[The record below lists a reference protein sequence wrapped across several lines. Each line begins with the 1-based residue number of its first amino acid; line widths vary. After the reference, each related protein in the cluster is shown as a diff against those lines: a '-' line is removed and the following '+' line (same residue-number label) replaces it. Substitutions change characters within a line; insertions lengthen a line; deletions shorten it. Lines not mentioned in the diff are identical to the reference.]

1 MKLRAIRIVAT
12 QIIAALSGLTT
23 ASGLPAQTDGVTAV
37 RAAGCYIATPQG
49 VVVNIN
55 RLLNKIQ
62 LPMGRHKQ
70 GETAAQ
76 TAARET
82 LEETGIAV
90 EVGEPILHLES
101 RQVVL
106 FTCTPLAPVAD
117 YSALS
122 APDTVEV
129 SEVLILNPHT
139 MQNVDGRVVDTPW
152 RFPNTRHLLRMLYL
166 NAAEP

>member
-1 MKLRAIRIVAT
+1 
-12 QIIAALSGLTT
+12 IIAAQVFATMSGL
-23 ASGLPAQTDGVTAV
+23 AIAPELPAQTEGSSAV
-37 RAAGCYIATPQG
+37 RAAGCYIATPHG
-49 VVVNIN
+49 VVVSIN

-62 LPMGRHKQ
+62 MPMGRHKK

-82 LEETGIAV
+82 FEETGIAV
-90 EVGEPILHLES
+90 EVGAPILHLES
-101 RQVVL
+101 RQIVL
-106 FTCTPLAPVAD
+106 FACTPLSPVAN

-129 SEVLILNPHT
+129 SEVLVLDPHT

-152 RFPNTRHLLRMLYL
+152 RFPNTRLLLRMLYVG
-166 NAAEP
+166 AAAP

>member
-1 MKLRAIRIVAT
+1 MKFRAIRIVAA
-12 QIIAALSGLTT
+12 QVIAALSGLTI

-37 RAAGCYIATPQG
+37 RAAGCYIATPYG

-55 RLLNKIQ
+55 RLLNRIQ

-90 EVGEPILHLES
+90 QVGKPILHFEK
-101 RQVVL
+101 RQVIL
-106 FTCTPLAPVAD
+106 FACTPLIPVAN
-117 YSALS
+117 YSTLS

-129 SEVLILNPHT
+129 SEVLVLDPHT

-152 RFPNTRHLLRMLYL
+152 RFPNTRLLLRMLYL
-166 NAAEP
+166 NPAAP

>member
-1 MKLRAIRIVAT
+1 MKYRAIGIIAAQV
-12 QIIAALSGLTT
+12 IAALSGLTI
-23 ASGLPAQTDGVTAV
+23 ASGLPGQAGGGTAV
-37 RAAGCYIATPQG
+37 RAAGCYIATPHG

-62 LPMGRHKQ
+62 LPVGRHKK

-82 LEETGIAV
+82 FEETGIAV
-90 EVGEPILHLES
+90 EVGEPILHFEN

-106 FTCTPLAPVAD
+106 FVCTPLTPVAN

-129 SEVLILNPHT
+129 SEVLVLDPHT
-139 MQNVDGRVVDTPW
+139 MQNIDGRVVDTPW
-152 RFPNTRHLLRMLYL
+152 RFPNTRLLLRMLYL
-166 NAAEP
+166 DGATP

>member
-1 MKLRAIRIVAT
+1 MKFRAIRIVAAQVIT
-12 QIIAALSGLTT
+12 ALSGLTI
-23 ASGLPAQTDGVTAV
+23 ASGLPAQTNGVTAI
-37 RAAGCYIATPQG
+37 RAAGCYIATPHG
-49 VVVNIN
+49 VVVSIN

-90 EVGEPILHLES
+90 EVGAPILHFES
-101 RQVVL
+101 RQVIL
-106 FTCTPLAPVAD
+106 FACTPLIPVAN
-117 YSALS
+117 YSTLS

>member
-1 MKLRAIRIVAT
+1 MKFRAARIIAT
-12 QIIAALSGLTT
+12 QVIAALSGLTI
-23 ASGLPAQTDGVTAV
+23 ASELPAQTDGGTAV
-37 RAAGCYIATPQG
+37 RAAGCYIATPHG

-62 LPMGRHKQ
+62 LPMGRHKE

-90 EVGEPILHLES
+90 AVGEPLLHLDS

-106 FTCTPLAPVAD
+106 FACTPLTPVAN

-129 SEVLILNPHT
+129 SEVLVLDPHT
-139 MQNVDGRVVDTPW
+139 MQTVDGRVVDTPW
-152 RFPNTRHLLRMLYL
+152 RFPNTRLLLRMLYL
-166 NAAEP
+166 GAATP